1 MNKKKNSV
9 KPLVLA
15 FCAVIAVVGVYAAYY
30 AFLYFGYETK
40 TDAGGNL
47 VGVRSGTFGDAF
59 GALNALFSGL
69 AFSGFMITLLLQ
81 RKDLSDGQAE
91 NARQQVESQFYNM
104 LKLQQAV
111 VSGFDLQQ
119 TKFQYISNSSIQVI
133 TQGRDC
139 FKTWVDRLASEY
151 HSAKSSTK
159 TDKLKE
165 AYREL
170 WNEHRGDLSLY
181 FRSLYTLFK
190 FVSKS
195 DYVDKRWLASV
206 ARSFISDYELIVLFY
221 NCLMP
226 NGEKFQVY
234 ACEFAVFDN
243 LDVSLLLNVDDVLKM
258 SPEAFGDNPE
268 ALKIFQTSG
277 RLAR

>member
-1 MNKKKNSV
+1 MNKNKSSV
-9 KPLVLA
+9 KPFVLA
-15 FCAVIAVVGVYAAYY
+15 ISAVILVVCVYAAYY
-30 AFLYFGYETK
+30 AFLYFGYEAK
-40 TDAGGNL
+40 TDADGNL

-81 RKDLSDGQAE
+81 RRDLSDGQAE
-91 NARQQVESQFYNM
+91 NARQQIESQFYNM

-119 TKFQYISNSSIQVI
+119 TKFQYMSKSSIQVV

-139 FKTWVDRLASEY
+139 FKTWADKLRVEY
-151 HSAKSSTK
+151 DSAQSSAK

-170 WNEHRGDLSLY
+170 WDEHRGDLSLY

-195 DYVDKRWLASV
+195 DHVDKKWLSSV

-226 NGEKFQVY
+226 NGLKFQAY

-243 LDVSLLLNVDDVLKM
+243 LDVSLLLNVDDVLMM
-258 SPEAFGDNPE
+258 SPQAFGDNPE
-268 ALKIFQTSG
+268 VLKIFQTSG
-277 RLAR
+277 KP